1 MRAWALAGLLVLAG
15 CSHDKPEPP
24 PTWSLRAA
32 ATAHLRALARIGER
46 NQNTRAAGTPG
57 YDASVD
63 YVAGRLRSAG
73 YRVRLQEVPFP
84 VSRERTKPRLTAG
97 GRRLPVQTLRYSG
110 PGRVRAPVA
119 LVGLACRPAELARAR
134 GRIAIAARGRCT
146 FREKARNAEGAGAL
160 GLVVADAASDAPP
173 RGSLIRPGLDI
184 PSVAA
189 GRAAL
194 KLKGRAELV
203 VDTVPT
209 TARTRNVIAERPGTG
224 KRVTMIGAHLDSVRE
239 GPGINDN
246 GSGVAVTLALA
257 ERLRGQKGLRFGFWG
272 AEELGLYGSRGYVE
286 SLSPKERERIKG
298 YVNLDMVGS
307 PNPVRYVYGEGRVR
321 DALEAALRKRKL
333 RFEPITIG
341 ASSDHAPFAGAG
353 ISAAGLYSGSEER
366 KTATAGARV
375 RRARGPPARSLLP
388 PALRRARARRPR
400 RDDRARRGRRRR
412 AARAPL
418 VAREVV
424 PALAG
429 VEQLGELLA
438 RQRPGRVHVEDP
450 HPELAAD
457 EVVDRLRRRAV
468 VLGRAGAVLEHDE
481 RPVAADR
488 LGGAAQHAELGALDI
503 DLDQRRRVV
512 GRELAVEA
520 LHADAGSPRSRSRPG
535 SRAPSDRCRRGRS

>member
-1 MRAWALAGLLVLAG
+1 MTRAAWALAGLLVLAG

-24 PTWSLRAA
+24 PAWSLRAA

-46 NQNTRAAGTPG
+46 NANTRAAGTPG

-73 YRVRLQEVPFP
+73 YRVRLQSVPFP
-84 VSRERTKPRLTAG
+84 VSRDRVKPRLVAG
-97 GRRLPVQTLRYSG
+97 GRRLPALTLRYSG

-119 LVGLACRPAELARAR
+119 LVGLACRPAELAGAR

-146 FREKARNAEGAGAL
+146 FREKARNAEEAGAL
-160 GLVVADAASDAPP
+160 GLVVADGASDAPP

-209 TARTRNVIAERPGTG
+209 TERTRNVIAERPGTG
-224 KRVTMIGAHLDSVRE
+224 KRVTMLGAHLDSVRE

-272 AEELGLYGSRGYVE
+272 AEELGLYGSRRYVE
-286 SLSPKERERIKG
+286 SLTPKERERIKG

-307 PNPVRYVYGEGRVR
+307 PNPVRYVYGAGRVR

-366 KTATAGARV
+366 KTATQARAFGGRSGRPLDPCYHQRCDVLERVDRDVMTELGEAAGD
-375 RRARGPPARSLLP
+375 
-388 PALRRARARRPR
+388 ALR
-400 RDDRARRGRRRR
+400 
-412 AARAPL
+412 
-418 VAREVV
+418 
-424 PALAG
+424 ALG
-429 VEQLGELLA
+429 
-438 RQRPGRVHVEDP
+438 
-450 HPELAAD
+450 
-457 EVVDRLRRRAV
+457 
-468 VLGRAGAVLEHDE
+468 
-481 RPVAADR
+481 
-488 LGGAAQHAELGALDI
+488 
-503 DLDQRRRVV
+503 
-512 GRELAVEA
+512 
-520 LHADAGSPRSRSRPG
+520 
-535 SRAPSDRCRRGRS
+535 